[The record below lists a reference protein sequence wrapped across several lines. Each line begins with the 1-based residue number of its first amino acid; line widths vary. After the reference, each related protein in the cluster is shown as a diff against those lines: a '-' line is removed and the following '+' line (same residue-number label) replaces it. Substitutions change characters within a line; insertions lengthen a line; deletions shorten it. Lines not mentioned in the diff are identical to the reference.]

1 MSELS
6 VPRPVLRTFRVL
18 AFSGQNKGDAAGM
31 QMQMQMQMQMNLQQ
45 EIDLA
50 LAVPIVAGAG
60 LMLGVMIKLQATA
73 ANPQDVTDVATF
85 SGEYEAKFFYSSEVS
100 EKSVAPLLEDND
112 YQYVLV
118 AQAYPL
124 AMTHFRRELQ
134 AMGLDARELPLGL
147 A

>member
-18 AFSGQNKGDAAGM
+18 AFSGQNKGDAAG
-31 QMQMQMQMQMNLQQ
+31 MQMQMNLQQ

-73 ANPQDVTDVATF
+73 ANPQDATDVATF
-85 SGEYEAKFFYSSEVS
+85 SGEYEAKFFYSSEAS
-100 EKSVAPLLEDND
+100 EKTVAPLLEDND

>member
-18 AFSGQNKGDAAGM
+18 AFSGQNKGDAAG
-31 QMQMQMQMQMNLQQ
+31 MQMQMNLQQ

>member
-18 AFSGQNKGDAAGM
+18 AFSGQNKGDAAGT
-31 QMQMQMQMQMNLQQ
+31 QMQMNLQQ

-50 LAVPIVAGAG
+50 LAVPSVAGAG

-73 ANPQDVTDVATF
+73 ANPQDATDVATF
-85 SGEYEAKFFYSSEVS
+85 SGEYEAKFFYSSEAS
-100 EKSVAPLLEDND
+100 EKTVAPLLEDND

>member
-18 AFSGQNKGDAAGM
+18 AFSGQNKGDAAG
-31 QMQMQMQMQMNLQQ
+31 MQMQMNLQQ

-73 ANPQDVTDVATF
+73 ANPQDATDVATF